1 MLASLIVQRTNTSAR
16 RAALRFVVA
25 VLATVTVV
33 CGAFLA
39 LDTEIPEWFPTVGR
53 WIPAVVALAVIRAAR
68 LPGGLVYWWKL
79 RPGGWRRLLA
89 GAAVGVLVLV
99 AVYAVAALLAQFLG
113 IATVIDA
120 AALGSV
126 ALMVPVFA
134 VVFAVST
141 FGEEVAW
148 RGFLQQA
155 WSGWSFWRSSTSI
168 GLVWVAFHVP
178 LHGAMAVQGT
188 LPWSTAVSATLALLP
203 LGILLSAFVMRW
215 GSVWPAV
222 FAHAAPLTTLN
233 LLTEPGELGL
243 GDQLT
248 IVAIGSAL
256 MLAAASVLSN
266 GRRARSRVAAAA

>member
-1 MLASLIVQRTNTSAR
+1 MLASPIVQRTNISAQ
-16 RAALRFVVA
+16 RATLWFIVA
-25 VLATVTVV
+25 VLTTVTVV

-53 WIPAVVALAVIRAAR
+53 WIPAIVALVVIRAAR
-68 LPGGLVYWWKL
+68 LPEGLAYWWKL
-79 RPGGWRRLLA
+79 RPGGWKRLLA
-89 GAAVGVLVLV
+89 GAAVSVLVLF
-99 AVYAVAALLAQFLG
+99 AVYLVAALGAQLLG
-113 IATVIDA
+113 VASLIDA
-120 AALGSV
+120 ADLASV

-155 WSGWSFWRSSTSI
+155 WSGQGFWRSSTLI
-168 GLVWVAFHVP
+168 ALVWVAFHVP

-203 LGILLSAFVMRW
+203 LGILLSAFVVRW

-233 LLTEPGELGL
+233 LLADPGELGL
-243 GDQLT
+243 GDQLAV
-248 IVAIGSAL
+248 VAIGSAL
-256 MLAAASVLSN
+256 MLAAAHLLSTR
-266 GRRARSRVAAAA
+266 RRAQLR